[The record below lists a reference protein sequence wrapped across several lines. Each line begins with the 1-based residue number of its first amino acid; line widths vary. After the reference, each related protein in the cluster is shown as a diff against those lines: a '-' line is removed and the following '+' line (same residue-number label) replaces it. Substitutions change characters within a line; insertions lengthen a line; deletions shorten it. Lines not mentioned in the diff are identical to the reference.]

1 MAGLGSLGGDWNIF
15 GLHLPGFLSF
25 IFFWGIHLLVLR
37 HGMESIKKFEVW
49 AGPLVY
55 LVFGGMVWWAID
67 IAGGLGP
74 IYSQPGKFHTFS
86 ETFWPFAAGVTGII
100 GIWATLILNIP
111 DFTRFAASQKEQ
123 IRGQFYGSAGNVC
136 AVRVCKHHGDIRITG
151 SIRRTDLGCGGDF
164 GPV

>member
-1 MAGLGSLGGDWNIF
+1 MAGLGESRRRLEYIRASSA
-15 GLHLPGFLSF
+15 GFLSF

-74 IYSQPGKFHTFS
+74 IYSQPESSIHFLK
-86 ETFWPFAAGVTGII
+86 
-100 GIWATLILNIP
+100 
-111 DFTRFAASQKEQ
+111 RFGRLPPE
-123 IRGQFYGSAGNVC
+123 
-136 AVRVCKHHGDIRITG
+136 
-151 SIRRTDLGCGGDF
+151 
-164 GPV
+164 